1 MARRAAQSLYA
12 GGQYRDAHAAI
23 DWLGKAFGFE
33 PLMVHAGDGPAVV
46 AHAELRLGD
55 AIVMVGSAGGSMGHI
70 LSPGGKPQIQSLY
83 VVIDN
88 PDEHYARAK
97 AAGAE
102 MLIDLHDTD
111 YGSRGYTCRDIE
123 GHVWSFGTYRPEIP
137 D

>member
-1 MARRAAQSLYA
+1 MAGRSAQSLYA
-12 GGQYRDAHAAI
+12 GGQYRDARAAI
-23 DWLGKAFGFE
+23 DWLAKAFGFV
-33 PLMVHAGDGPAVV
+33 PLMVHAGDDPAVV

-55 AIVMVGSAGGSMGHI
+55 AIVMVGSTGGSIGHI
-70 LSPGGKPQIQSLY
+70 LSPGGAPQVQSLY

-102 MLIDLHDTD
+102 MLIDLHDAD

-123 GHVWSFGTYRPEIP
+123 GHVWSFGTYRPEVP